1 MKTHLEIIAS
11 ARAEGKI
18 IKQYVGGAFSIQSPD
33 KAVATVFLPDGTE
46 YRTPVLE
53 SLDALYASE
62 YPRK

>member
-1 MKTHLEIIAS
+1 MKTHLEVIAS

-18 IKQYVGGAFSIQSPD
+18 IKQYVGGAFSIQSPE
-33 KAVATVFLPDGTE
+33 KTVATVYRPDGTE
-46 YRTPVLE
+46 YRIPVTE